1 MGQFI
6 DDKSKKI
13 FSKYY
18 NFKPVKLDSITLDFI
33 KDSQGEKLSKYKK
46 YMSDELLY
54 KLRNNSESLDV
65 LEKIGYPE
73 EVIMNMLLRYDDYSG
88 LDIMSCIYALEAE
101 ENNMNSYLDQGTQK
115 KKV

>member
-6 DDKSKKI
+6 DDKNKQKPSEC
-13 FSKYY
+13 Y
-18 NFKPVKLDSITLDFI
+18 NFKFANLDSTTLDFI
-33 KDSQGEKLSKYKK
+33 KDEKIEKLAKYKK

-54 KLRNNSESLDV
+54 KLRTNSDSLDV
-65 LEKIGYPE
+65 LERIGYPE

-88 LDIMSCIYALEAE
+88 LDILSCIYALEAE
-101 ENNMNSYLDQGTQK
+101 ENNMNSYLDQGQTK